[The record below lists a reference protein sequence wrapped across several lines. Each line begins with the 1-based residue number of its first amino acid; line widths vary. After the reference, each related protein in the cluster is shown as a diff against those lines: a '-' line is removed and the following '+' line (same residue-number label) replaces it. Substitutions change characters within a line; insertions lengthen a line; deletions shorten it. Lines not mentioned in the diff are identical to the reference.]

1 MLQSIPGDDISGYIS
16 RGRGVIVHTS
26 NCPYIKRMDQERI
39 VDVQWS
45 SREEHTY
52 PVNIKVVCDDIKG
65 ILTEVSSIISSFD
78 VNISYAEIETV
89 NMIATCKFI
98 IDISN
103 LPQLNQIMSAIR
115 QLKFVKAV
123 EWLHHF

>member
-1 MLQSIPGDDISGYIS
+1 MY
-16 RGRGVIVHTS
+16 
-26 NCPYIKRMDQERI
+26 KRQ
-39 VDVQWS
+39 
-45 SREEHTY
+45 EHTY

-115 QLKFVKAV
+115 QLKFVEAV